1 MIAFIDAQRS
11 TYGVESVCRYLT
23 DCPVNILARERE
35 HGRHSSRYQR
45 DQMLKPEI
53 ERIWNENRQV
63 YSARKV
69 WRQLNHEQIS
79 VARCTME
86 RLMNQLL
93 QRQTWLTGNSFVATC

>member
-23 DCPVNILARERE
+23 DYPVNILARERE

-79 VARCTME
+79 VARAA
-86 RLMNQLL
+86 LWN
-93 QRQTWLTGNSFVATC
+93 A